1 MKRLVVALFIL
12 SVGIFPLLLHAQ
24 NELAATLEVL
34 NAGVEVQRV
43 NTLNWIPV
51 SVEAIVGVGDRI
63 RTDATGRA
71 RITFFADGVDTE
83 LLPDTVYRI
92 QQFSG
97 DDTQFTIQAEVLLGQ
112 TIQRLTRLLDAG
124 SSYDITT
131 PTMTLAARGTAF
143 AIRVEEGGR
152 AAMIVTEG
160 TVNAAKD
167 AATADVPPEFGIRA
181 DAELSDVVRATTF
194 AELDAAID
202 GCTASVSTAD
212 DVSINVRVGA
222 STAFPRVGTIDAR
235 EIDRFMGVTEAGAWY
250 RINFRGGFGW
260 ILSSSA
266 EIVGQCAGLRVFPDN
281 FGPEDVSLYESVGD
295 PVEREALTL
304 PVITPE
310 ATANP

>member
-1 MKRLVVALFIL
+1 MKRIVIALFLL
-12 SVGIFPLLLHAQ
+12 SVGVFPLLIHAQ

-34 NAGVEVQRV
+34 DAGVEVQRV
-43 NTLNWIPV
+43 NTVNWIPV
-51 SVEAIVGVGDRI
+51 SVEAIVGVGDLI

-83 LLPDTVYRI
+83 LLPNTVYSI

-112 TIQRLTRLLDAG
+112 TVQRLTRLLNAG
-124 SSYDITT
+124 SRYDINT

-160 TVNAAKD
+160 TVNAAKE
-167 AATADVPPEFGIRA
+167 AETADVPPEFGIRA
-181 DAELSDVVRATTF
+181 DESLSDVVRASTF

-202 GCTASVSTAD
+202 GCSAAVRTSD
-212 DVSINVRVGA
+212 DVSINVRVSP
-222 STAFPRVGTIDAR
+222 STDVPRVGTIDAR
-235 EIDRFMGVTEAGAWY
+235 EITRFMGVTESGNWY
-250 RINFRGGFGW
+250 RINYRGGFGW
-260 ILSSSA
+260 VLSSTA
-266 EIVGQCAGLRVFPDN
+266 ELVGACAGLRVFPDSY
-281 FGPEDVSLYESVGD
+281 GPEDAALYELVGD
-295 PVEREALTL
+295 PVDRDMLVRPE
-304 PVITPE
+304 VTPE